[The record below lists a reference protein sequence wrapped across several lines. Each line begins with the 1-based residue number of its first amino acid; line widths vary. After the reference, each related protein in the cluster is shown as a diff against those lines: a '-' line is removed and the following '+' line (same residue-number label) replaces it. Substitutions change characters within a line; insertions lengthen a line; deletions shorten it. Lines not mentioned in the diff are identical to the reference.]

1 MPDVFS
7 KKKRSEIM
15 SRIKSKNTKPEMVLR
30 SFLHRMGFR
39 FRLHSAKL
47 LGKPDLSFPKYR
59 VAVFVNGCFW
69 HGHGRCRKS
78 ALPTSNREFWKTKIE
93 KNKMRDQK
101 AYRKLKR
108 MGWRVIV
115 VWECRLMK
123 DTAVTAEKVA
133 LKIRGEV

>member
-7 KKKRSEIM
+7 KAKRSEIM
-15 SRIKSKNTKPEMVLR
+15 SRVKSKNTKPEMLLR
-30 SFLHRMGFR
+30 GTLHRIGFR

-47 LGKPDLSFPKYR
+47 PGKPDLSFPKYR
-59 VAVFVNGCFW
+59 AVVFVNGCFW

-78 ALPTSNREFWKTKIE
+78 ALPTSNSEFWKTKIG

-108 MGWRVIV
+108 LGWRVIV

-123 DTAVTAEKVA
+123 DAAATAEKVA
-133 LKIRGEV
+133 LKIRGKV